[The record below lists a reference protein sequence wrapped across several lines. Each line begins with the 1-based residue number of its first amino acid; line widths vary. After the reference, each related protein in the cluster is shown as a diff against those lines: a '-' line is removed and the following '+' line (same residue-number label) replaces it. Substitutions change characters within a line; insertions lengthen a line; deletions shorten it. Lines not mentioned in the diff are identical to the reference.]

1 MTTRADAERRRDIGM
16 ARATDRAD
24 REKHKW
30 SAKAT
35 HAVHL
40 YCVQHPGTKFLGED
54 VREWAEGQRLVPAA
68 PDERAWGSIFRSAAA
83 DGLLKRVGYAPAKSS
98 NLSPKCLWSAA

>member
-1 MTTRADAERRRDIGM
+1 MTARAEAERRRDTGM

-30 SAKAT
+30 SAKAM
-35 HAVHL
+35 HALHL
-40 YCVQHPGTKFLGED
+40 YCVQHPGTKFLGEQ
-54 VREWAEGQRLVPAA
+54 VREWAELGKLVPVP
-68 PDERAWGSIFRSAAA
+68 PDERSWGSIFRSAAA

-98 NLSPKCLWSAA
+98 NLSPKCLWRAK